1 MSCVTIDSGEV
12 VCGYRISCYIT
23 SMSCVSIDSGEVVCG
38 YRISCYIT
46 SMSCVTIDSG
56 EVVCVVTGYRA
67 VQQVCLV

>member
-1 MSCVTIDSGEV
+1 MCGYRISCCTTSMSCVTIDSGEV
-12 VCGYRISCYIT
+12 VC
-23 SMSCVSIDSGEVVCG
+23 VCG

-67 VQQVCLV
+67 V

>member
-12 VCGYRISCYIT
+12 VC
-23 SMSCVSIDSGEVVCG
+23 VCG

-67 VQQVCLV
+67 V

>member
-12 VCGYRISCYIT
+12 VCGYRISCCT
-23 SMSCVSIDSGEVVCG
+23 
-38 YRISCYIT
+38 T